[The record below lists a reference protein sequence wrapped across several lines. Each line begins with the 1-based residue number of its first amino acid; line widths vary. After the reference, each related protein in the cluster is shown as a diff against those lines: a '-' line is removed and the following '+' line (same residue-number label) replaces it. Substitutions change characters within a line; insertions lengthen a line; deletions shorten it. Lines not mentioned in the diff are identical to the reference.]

1 VTTSLFGR
9 LTYAN
14 VRELGGPCKREPSS
28 GASMPAGPLT
38 VGIYAAKS
46 AVLLAAQLSLSG
58 NAQRLLVYMAL
69 ECWDD
74 LNNPA
79 HQLPRRY
86 FGRREAS
93 AIALGYAA
101 PRNGSEAAFTAV
113 KRAVSELTRAGLI
126 RRVRPGGNGR
136 PAEFELMLDSSRPGQ
151 PSRAEG
157 RLVLLPTF
165 DRQGVSS

>member
-1 VTTSLFGR
+1 MTNSLFGR
-9 LTYAN
+9 LTNAN
-14 VRELGGPCKREPSS
+14 FRASS
-28 GASMPAGPLT
+28 GPRKRAPTIGVGVPAGPLT

-79 HQLPRRY
+79 HQIPRRY

-93 AIALGYAA
+93 AIALGYSA

-113 KRAVSELTRAGLI
+113 KRAVRDLTGAGVI
-126 RRVRPGGNGR
+126 RRIRSAGNGR
-136 PAEFELMLDSSRPGQ
+136 PAEFELMLDSARPGQ
-151 PSRAEG
+151 PSRGEG
-157 RLVLLPTF
+157 RLVLLPTL
-165 DRQGVSS
+165 DRQGVS